1 MKKNIALFISI
12 IALIFLILSL
22 RITINK
28 DDNNDNSKLN
38 GNVISDGIYGYD
50 LETENLSV
58 NGVTSKNNEIYYLLM
73 DVIDEYNGIYNYKL
87 KKLDIHENKVTELQS
102 LENINSSCSLEDEN
116 IYCLNNQEFTV
127 YDLNFD
133 KLFYYASEEE
143 NSTANYIPYKDIYI
157 KLENKEISLIRNN
170 KAEPYRS
177 IDTDINLYYENY
189 FVTNDNTYINLVD
202 DEGNYYL
209 YNINEE
215 TITNINQ
222 KSYFK
227 YENGFVFYDDISFQI
242 YDLQNNNQIEY
253 TNNFQKNYYYTGT
266 LDGKNTMLCLYDIIE
281 NKLLIENLES
291 STLQEIDSNL
301 FSNDNPIANLNFEDN
316 YLYIYVLQDKNNFYV
331 VNMDELNVPSIN
343 TQEYTDEMLSN
354 ISNTINNI
362 KETYDININ
371 IKENAVIEFPDFSA
385 EVLLN
390 NELILESLNKI
401 ETILAK
407 YDQVFF
413 ESFYNNGFNGLNIY
427 LTGSLTP
434 SDYDTQAANPA
445 AYSLIFKGEY
455 MIVIDLN
462 QPNIEELLCHELLH
476 NLEFNLNN
484 QGIYPFK
491 NWSSYNPSDFYYD
504 NSYTSNSNFNYT
516 LSETN
521 INNVYF
527 IDYYSHTYETEDR
540 ARVFENICACSENSK
555 INDYPNLYAKGLY
568 LKEEITKYYPNLNNT
583 GLFNSLN

>member
-1 MKKNIALFISI
+1 MKKNIALLISI
-12 IALIFLILSL
+12 IALIFLIFTL
-22 RITINK
+22 RVTINK
-28 DDNNDNSKLN
+28 DNNNPKLN
-38 GNVISDGIYGYD
+38 GNIISDGIYGYD

-58 NGVTSKNNEIYYLLM
+58 NGLTSKNNEIYYLLM
-73 DVIDEYNGIYNYKL
+73 DIIDEYNGIYNYKL
-87 KKLDIHENKVTELQS
+87 KKINVYKNEVIELQS
-102 LENINSSCSLEDEN
+102 LENINSYCSLKDKN

-127 YDLNFD
+127 YDLNFN
-133 KLFYYASEEE
+133 KSFYYKSESD
-143 NSTANYIPYKDIYI
+143 NSTVNYIPYKDIYI

-170 KAEPYRS
+170 EAELYRN

-189 FVTNDNTYINLVD
+189 FMTDDNTYINLVD
-202 DEGNYYL
+202 DDGNYFL
-209 YNINEE
+209 YNMNEE
-215 TITNINQ
+215 TLTNLKEKN
-222 KSYFK
+222 YFK
-227 YENGFVFYDDISFQI
+227 YENGFVFYDDTSFQI
-242 YDLQNNNQIEY
+242 YDLQNNEQKEY
-253 TNNFQKNYYYTGT
+253 KNYFQNDYYYTGT
-266 LDGKNTMLCLYDIIE
+266 LNNKNTLLCLYDIIE
-281 NKLLIENLES
+281 NKLLIENIDT
-291 STLQEIDSNL
+291 STLQEIDSTL
-301 FSNDNPIANLNFEDN
+301 FSSDNPIANLNFEDN
-316 YLYIYVLQDKNNFYV
+316 YLYVYVLQDKNNFYV
-331 VNMDELNVPSIN
+331 VNMDELNIPSMN
-343 TQEYTDEMLSN
+343 TQEYTDEMLSS
-354 ISNTINNI
+354 ISKTINNL
-362 KETYDININ
+362 KATYNINIK

-390 NELILESLNKI
+390 NEQILESLTKI

-407 YDQVFF
+407 YDKSFF
-413 ESFYNNGFNGLNIY
+413 DSFYNNGFNGLNLY

-434 SDYDTQAANPA
+434 SDYETQAANPA
-445 AYSLIFKGEY
+445 AYSLIYKGEY

-504 NSYTSNSNFNYT
+504 NSYTSNSKFNYT
-516 LSETN
+516 LMEKD

-540 ARVFENICACSENSK
+540 ARVFENICSCNEDSK

>member
-28 DDNNDNSKLN
+28 DINNDDSKLN

-73 DVIDEYNGIYNYKL
+73 EVIDEYNGIYNYKL

-209 YNINEE
+209 YDMNEE
-215 TITNINQ
+215 TLTNLKEKN
-222 KSYFK
+222 YFK
-227 YENGFVFYDDISFQI
+227 YENGFVFYDDTIFQI
-242 YDLQNNNQIEY
+242 YDLQNDNLIEY

-316 YLYIYVLQDKNNFYV
+316 YLYIKSDRN
-331 VNMDELNVPSIN
+331 PS
-343 TQEYTDEMLSN
+343 EKLGN
-354 ISNTINNI
+354 IKIIPRNDLVKISSNTIV
-362 KETYDININ
+362 D
-371 IKENAVIEFPDFSA
+371 
-385 EVLLN
+385 
-390 NELILESLNKI
+390 
-401 ETILAK
+401 
-407 YDQVFF
+407 
-413 ESFYNNGFNGLNIY
+413 GLNIQY
-427 LTGSLTP
+427 TAAHGISKSEDTIENVYIYDCIIQNIGGSVQNSNTFTR
-434 SDYDTQAANPA
+434 YGN
-445 AYSLIFKGEY
+445 G
-455 MIVIDLN
+455 
-462 QPNIEELLCHELLH
+462 IE
-476 NLEFNLNN
+476 FWN
-484 QGIYPFK
+484 QGK
-491 NWSSYNPSDFYYD
+491 NM
-504 NSYTSNSNFNYT
+504 
-516 LSETN
+516 
-521 INNVYF
+521 I
-527 IDYYSHTYETEDR
+527 
-540 ARVFENICACSENSK
+540 
-555 INDYPNLYAKGLY
+555 
-568 LKEEITKYYPNLNNT
+568 
-583 GLFNSLN
+583 

>member
-1 MKKNIALFISI
+1 MKKNITLLISI
-12 IALIFLILSL
+12 IALIFLIFTL
-22 RITINK
+22 RVTINK
-28 DDNNDNSKLN
+28 DNNNPKLN

-58 NGVTSKNNEIYYLLM
+58 NGLTSKNNEIYYLLM
-73 DVIDEYNGIYNYKL
+73 DGIDEYNGIYNYKL
-87 KKLDIHENKVTELQS
+87 KKINVYKNEVIELQS
-102 LENINSSCSLEDEN
+102 LENINSYCSLKDKS

-127 YDLNFD
+127 YDLNFN
-133 KLFYYASEEE
+133 KLFYYKSESD
-143 NSTANYIPYKDIYI
+143 NSTVNYIPYKDIYI

-170 KAEPYRS
+170 KAEPYRN
-177 IDTDINLYYENY
+177 IDTDINLYYNDY
-189 FVTNDNTYINLVD
+189 FITNDNTYINLVD
-202 DEGNYYL
+202 DDGNYYL
-209 YNINEE
+209 YNMNEE
-215 TITNINQ
+215 TLTNIKEKN
-222 KSYFK
+222 YFK
-227 YENGFVFYDDISFQI
+227 YENGFVFYDDTNFQI
-242 YDLQNNNQIEY
+242 YDLQNNEQKEY
-253 TNNFQKNYYYTGT
+253 KNNFQNNYYYTGT
-266 LDGKNTMLCLYDIIE
+266 LDSKNTLLCLYDIIE
-281 NKLLIENLES
+281 NKLLIENIDT
-291 STLQEIDSNL
+291 STLQEIDSTL
-301 FSNDNPIANLNFEDN
+301 FSKDNPIANLNFEDN
-316 YLYIYVLQDKNNFYV
+316 NLYVYVLQDKNNFYV
-331 VNMDELNVPSIN
+331 INMDELNIPSMN
-343 TQEYTDEMLSN
+343 TQEYTDEMLSS
-354 ISNTINNI
+354 ISKTINNL
-362 KETYDININ
+362 KEIYNINIK

-390 NELILESLNKI
+390 NEQILESLTKI

-407 YDQVFF
+407 YDKSFF
-413 ESFYNNGFNGLNIY
+413 DSFYNNGFNGLNLY

-434 SDYDTQAANPA
+434 SDYETQAANPA

-504 NSYTSNSNFNYT
+504 NSYTSNSKFNYT
-516 LSETN
+516 LMEKD

-540 ARVFENICACSENSK
+540 ARVFENICSCNEDSK